1 MCSKVWFLS
10 TWQKL
15 PLCHLVCSWT
25 CPSCMLYVS
34 WSPDF
39 HHVVLSARNAFPS
52 PFTYC
57 NCIHSPRIHLYP
69 TLFLITSLNTMPRK
83 RSHTHLAFYTNRCSY
98 ICHAYAT
105 FYPFSIS
112 VIYFAIQYVFES
124 RDNDSFI
131 LIFYQA
137 PTRLA
142 PYKSERIIFVDNLNI
157 HI

>member
-1 MCSKVWFLS
+1 
-10 TWQKL
+10 
-15 PLCHLVCSWT
+15 
-25 CPSCMLYVS
+25 
-34 WSPDF
+34 
-39 HHVVLSARNAFPS
+39 
-52 PFTYC
+52 
-57 NCIHSPRIHLYP
+57 
-69 TLFLITSLNTMPRK
+69 MPRK

-157 HI
+157 HIQRKYTYKEHTLTYPLYKSRVQLKTLLKERYTSILHRNSFKECSKKILQGDCFSKWVKIKYILIMYK